1 MGFMYWWTNLGG
13 ITSSLEFPSSLSSSS
28 HHLSCQVP
36 ASLSWAMASLRL
48 RHLSPSGA
56 TAPPSSFAQLRRPSS
71 CLAGPRPLRS
81 RLTRTLRPY
90 PSLHP
95 IVPIPTSSFLSWLP
109 EYYCLFLSF
118 LQGCMRCPATT
129 SGWAPTS
136 RSTELPGRLLVRN
149 RIHSQSHL
157 LSSFLLV
164 LKTYLIP
171 GWSLPVDTVA
181 LLNIPHV
188 ATNFIISRHIIICIA
203 YIGPDG
209 GTKAAT
215 LISLS
220 HFRKNNNS
228 LLYNCNPCCS

>member
-1 MGFMYWWTNLGG
+1 MRDLWWTYSEGE
-13 ITSSLEFPSSLSSSS
+13 SSLPYRLHRISW
-28 HHLSCQVP
+28 
-36 ASLSWAMASLRL
+36 AASWAMASLRHG
-48 RHLSPSGA
+48 HLSPSGA

-81 RLTRTLRPY
+81 RLTRILP
-90 PSLHP
+90 
-95 IVPIPTSSFLSWLP
+95 SSFLLPLPLSQCWLP

-118 LQGCMRCPATT
+118 LQGCTRFPATI

-136 RSTELPGRLLVRN
+136 RSTELPGRFLVRN

-188 ATNFIISRHIIICIA
+188 ATNFIISRHIIICI
-203 YIGPDG
+203 YRTRWG
-209 GTKAAT
+209 G
-215 LISLS
+215 
-220 HFRKNNNS
+220 RK
-228 LLYNCNPCCS
+228 LLPSFL